1 MNSYPAWFRNWSDV
15 KESQKLDFFVR
26 YIFILV
32 ICLIIKKYSLYCKNA
47 SFLALSKI
55 LKIEGFLYRW
65 P

>member
-47 SFLALSKI
+47 SFLALSKT

>member
-1 MNSYPAWFRNWSDV
+1 MNSYPAWLRNWSDV

-26 YIFILV
+26 YIFSLV
-32 ICLIIKKYSLYCKNA
+32 ICLSIKKYSLYCKNA
-47 SFLALSKI
+47 SFLALSKT